1 MMTNND
7 NGGKDV
13 LAVFGAMI
21 VGALIGGIT
30 ALLLAPKSGEELRG
44 EISDAAA
51 QAKQRA
57 EDAREQMTGK
67 YEELRGKMEAHMKE
81 HAKDAAEATEELAQE
96 VEEQIEE
103 A

>member
-1 MMTNND
+1 MANDD

-21 VGALIGGIT
+21 LGALIGGIT

-57 EDAREQMTGK
+57 EDAKEQMTGK
-67 YEELRGKMEAHMKE
+67 YEELRGKMESHMKE
-81 HAKDAAEATEELAQE
+81 HAKDAAEATEELAEE
-96 VEEQIEE
+96 VEAQIEE
-103 A
+103 V

>member
-1 MMTNND
+1 MANGE

-21 VGALIGGIT
+21 LGALIGGIV

-44 EISDAAA
+44 EIGEAAA
-51 QAKQRA
+51 HAKERA
-57 EDAREQMTGK
+57 EDLKAQMAGK
-67 YEELRGKMEAHMKE
+67 YDDLRSKVEEHLKE
-81 HAKDAAEATEELAQE
+81 HAQDAAQATEELAEE
-96 VEEQIEE
+96 VEAQIEQ